1 MPVRGD
7 FSGRIAPQTGK
18 ISPVSNALA
27 GVLFLFS
34 LLTAAPAAAQVFFP
48 TINRLGARD
57 VVFRQYEE
65 DVREGRRVFTSTA
78 SNRPGLRLSPAD
90 WAERLVVYAY
100 RTRADDAVDDTAQ
113 GIASRCVVTLASIVT
128 LNRINHNGAIGERV
142 MLLPTISGLFVPLD
156 PASDMERLLL
166 SARDGGVEITIDGT
180 RYLFFPGDDFSP
192 TERSFFFSSGRF
204 QFPLRNYTV
213 TSRFGSRVSPISG
226 TVRFHG
232 GLDLAAP
239 MGTDVYAAGEGTVAE
254 CGENAVFGKFVLIR
268 HDDTWTSLYGHLS
281 SISVKAG
288 EKIERGKTLGRVGS
302 TGQSTGPHLHFELR
316 QNGRAADPQA
326 LLKN

>member
-1 MPVRGD
+1 M
-7 FSGRIAPQTGK
+7 
-18 ISPVSNALA
+18 SPVSGVLS
-27 GVLFLFS
+27 GVLFVFS
-34 LLTAAPAAAQVFFP
+34 LLAATVMLSAQSLSFFP
-48 TINRLGARD
+48 MINRLGAGD

-65 DVREGRRVFTSTA
+65 DVREGRRVFTTMAGSRLGA
-78 SNRPGLRLSPAD
+78 GRKLSPAE
-90 WAERLVVYAY
+90 WAERLTVYGY
-100 RTRADDAVDDTAQ
+100 TTRVDEVVDDTVQ
-113 GIASRCVVTLASIVT
+113 GIASRCVVSQASIAT
-128 LNRINHNGAIGERV
+128 LNRINHNGGIGER
-142 MLLPTISGLFVPLD
+142 MLLLPTLSGIFVPLD

-166 SARDGGVEITIDGT
+166 SARDRDDGTEITLAGT

-192 TERSFFFSSGRF
+192 TERAFFFSSGRF
-204 QFPLRNYTV
+204 QFPLRSYTV

-239 MGTDVYAAGEGTVAE
+239 LGTDVYAAGDGTVAE
-254 CGENAVFGKFVLIR
+254 CGENAVYGKFVLIR
-268 HDDTWTSLYGHLS
+268 HDETWTSLYGHLS
-281 SISVKAG
+281 AVLVKQG
-288 EKIERGKTLGRVGS
+288 ERIDRGKTLGRVGS